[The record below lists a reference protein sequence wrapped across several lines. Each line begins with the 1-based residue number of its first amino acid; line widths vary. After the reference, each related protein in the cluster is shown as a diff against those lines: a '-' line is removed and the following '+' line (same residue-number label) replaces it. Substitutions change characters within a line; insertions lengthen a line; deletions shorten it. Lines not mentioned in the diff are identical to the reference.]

1 MTGACQTADPV
12 DLRGKVAIVTG
23 ASRGIGRQIALEL
36 ARRGVSVALAART
49 VTPAGRL
56 GGTIG
61 ETLAAIEQAGGTALA
76 VQTDVT
82 RPDDLER
89 LVGETVARFG
99 RLDIL
104 VNNAADTNAG
114 SDPVE
119 AYPRAAWLRHFDTNV
134 HGPFTLIGLAVAQ
147 MKQHGQGG
155 VIVNMISSAGD
166 LVAPAQQP
174 AEAVRQLGSM
184 IGYAASKA
192 ALARLTNALAG
203 ELALHG
209 IAILGVDPGFTRTEL
224 VDRLAQGG
232 LVDAADAHAMDVPV
246 AKVMEI
252 LTAADPL
259 ALSGRLV
266 RVTDG

>member
-1 MTGACQTADPV
+1 MTSACKTAKPA

-36 ARRGVSVALAART
+36 GRRGVSVAVAART
-49 VTPAGRL
+49 ITPEGRL
-56 GGTIG
+56 AGTIG
-61 ETLAAIEQAGGTALA
+61 ETVAAIEQAGGTALA
-76 VQTDVT
+76 VQTNVT
-82 RPDDLER
+82 RPEDLER
-89 LVGETVARFG
+89 LVGETIRRFG

-114 SDPVE
+114 SAAVE
-119 AYPRAAWLRHFDTNV
+119 LYSRAAWFRHFDTNV
-134 HGPFTLIGLAVAQ
+134 HAPFTLIGLAVAQ
-147 MKQHGQGG
+147 MKRQGEGG

-166 LVAPAQQP
+166 LVDPAQPP

-203 ELALHG
+203 ELAPHG
-209 IAILGVDPGFTRTEL
+209 IAIVGMDPGFTRTEL

-232 LVDAADAHAMDVPV
+232 LVDAAGAHAMAVPV
-246 AKVMEI
+246 ARIMEI
-252 LTAADPL
+252 LTAVDTL
-259 ALSGRLV
+259 ASTGRLV
-266 RVTDG
+266 RVAG